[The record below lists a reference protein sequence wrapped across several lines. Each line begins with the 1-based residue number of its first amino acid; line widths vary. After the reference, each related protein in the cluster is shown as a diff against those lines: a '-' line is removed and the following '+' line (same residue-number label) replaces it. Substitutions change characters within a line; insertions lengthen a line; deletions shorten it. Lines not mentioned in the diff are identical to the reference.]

1 MKKLTI
7 EVSSVKTT
15 EPTQHFAANERVRSC
30 NVPSVFMTTQRL
42 PCIASARS
50 DAAPTSSV
58 YQSIIPAGLPG
69 TRVVHNGKKKYP
81 SESSGTPRTTLP
93 SATPK
98 TTASIALATANP
110 EAHSRCPS
118 GVLLL

>member
-50 DAAPTSSV
+50 DPAPTSSV
-58 YQSIIPAGLPG
+58 YQSIIPAALPG
-69 TRVVHNGKKKYP
+69 TGFVHNGKKQHP
-81 SESSGTPRTTLP
+81 SESTGTPPTPLTTP
-93 SATPK
+93 PP
-98 TTASIALATANP
+98 TTT
-110 EAHSRCPS
+110 
-118 GVLLL
+118 